1 MNIFKNTRFLMGL
14 SVVCGLASLTLG
26 VTSLYYKEY
35 TIGGI
40 LLFNIVICFINFKSW
55 QKRLR

>member
-14 SVVCGLASLTLG
+14 SVTCGLASLALG
-26 VTSLYYKEY
+26 VTSMYYKEY

-40 LLFNIVICFINFKSW
+40 LLFNIVICLINFKSW
-55 QKRLR
+55 QKRLK